1 MVDSFPPV
9 LMVHGL
15 AEAGYLDLFLR
26 QGKII
31 PDDFLLSIL
40 HLIHVIA
47 ALMSP
52 IDHVPPRV
60 EVHVLYPLELADLVL
75 AGLHLQID
83 AYTGEH

>member
-1 MVDSFPPV
+1 MVDCFPPV

-15 AEAGYLDLFLR
+15 SEAGYLDLFLR

-31 PDDFLLSIL
+31 PDDPVFSIF
-40 HLIHVIA
+40 HLIDVIA
-47 ALMSP
+47 ALVSP
-52 IDHVPPRV
+52 VDHIPPRV

-83 AYTGEH
+83 AYTCKH